1 MSRSLIFAI
10 PFAILPLACWC
21 SVAGAASHPQVLH
34 AQASHLKISH
44 PKVSDS
50 AALDQL
56 IAHYALVH
64 GIPER
69 LVRRVVARES
79 GFNPHLV
86 HKRYYGLMQ
95 ITYQSARTMG
105 YKGRPNGLLD
115 PKVNLTYAVPYLA
128 NAYRAANGNETRA
141 VRLYAAGYYY
151 VAKHKHLLGLL
162 RTAASPSLEPPPP
175 PPAKVAPPP
184 PPPNPALQLLQALTG
199 QNASAQH

>member
-1 MSRSLIFAI
+1 MSRSLIFAVALAI
-10 PFAILPLACWC
+10 PLVCWG
-21 SVAGAASHPQVLH
+21 SVAGAASHPG
-34 AQASHLKISH
+34 ISH
-44 PKVSDS
+44 PNGSTS
-50 AALDQL
+50 ALDQL

-105 YKGRPNGLLD
+105 YRGRPKGLLD

-128 NAYRAANGNETRA
+128 NAYKAANGNETRA

-175 PPAKVAPPP
+175 PAKAAPPP
-184 PPPNPALQLLQALTG
+184 PPPNPALQLLRALTG
-199 QNASAQH
+199 QQSALVH